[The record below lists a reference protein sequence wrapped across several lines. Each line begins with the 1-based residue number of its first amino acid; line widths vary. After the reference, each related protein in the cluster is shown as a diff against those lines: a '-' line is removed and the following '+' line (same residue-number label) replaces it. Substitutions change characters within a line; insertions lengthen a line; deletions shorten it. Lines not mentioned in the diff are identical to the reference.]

1 MTAPTPRSAV
11 EWRELARTRFLASI
25 GRPTP
30 IPRRRTSRH
39 GRPPRGG
46 GRTGPA
52 VLLSA
57 TFAALADPTRRAI
70 LERLTAGD
78 VAVTELARPFRMS
91 LPAVSK
97 HLRVL
102 ETAGLIARDREGRV
116 HRMRLVAR
124 PMKDAVEW
132 MAAYAW
138 FWDEQLQSLGRY
150 LESNQKEE

>member
-1 MTAPTPRSAV
+1 MTEAVPRSAG
-11 EWRELARTRFLASI
+11 EWRELARSRFLASI

-30 IPRRRTSRH
+30 ISRRRAPRH
-39 GRPPRGG
+39 GRPPRTGG
-46 GRTGPA
+46 KGPA

-150 LESNQKEE
+150 LESNQREE

>member
-1 MTAPTPRSAV
+1 MSKVCPRSPA
-11 EWRELARTRFLASI
+11 EWREFARQQFLASI

-30 IPRRRTSRH
+30 ITGRRATRLGRPRRP
-39 GRPPRGG
+39 GRSG
-46 GRTGPA
+46 A
-52 VLLSA
+52 SKVLNQ

-78 VAVTELARPFRMS
+78 VAVTHLARPFRMS

-102 ETAGLIARDREGRV
+102 EDAGLVARDREGRV
-116 HRMRLVAR
+116 HRMRLVAG
-124 PMKDAVEW
+124 PMKAAVEW

-138 FWDEQLQSLGRY
+138 FWDEQLKKLGR
-150 LESNQKEE
+150 

>member
-1 MTAPTPRSAV
+1 MKRAAPRSPS
-11 EWRELARTRFLASI
+11 EWREFARRQFLASI

-30 IPRRRTSRH
+30 IPGRRSTRFGRPRRRTRSGASTRL
-39 GRPPRGG
+39 
-46 GRTGPA
+46 T
-52 VLLSA
+52 A
-57 TFAALADPTRRAI
+57 TFAALSDPTRRAI

-78 VAVTELARPFRMS
+78 VAISELARPFRMS

-102 ETAGLIARDREGRV
+102 EAAGLIGRDREGRV
-116 HRMRLVAR
+116 HRMHLVAR

-138 FWDEQLQSLGRY
+138 FWDEQLVRLGRY
-150 LESNQKEE
+150 LDEGQKEE